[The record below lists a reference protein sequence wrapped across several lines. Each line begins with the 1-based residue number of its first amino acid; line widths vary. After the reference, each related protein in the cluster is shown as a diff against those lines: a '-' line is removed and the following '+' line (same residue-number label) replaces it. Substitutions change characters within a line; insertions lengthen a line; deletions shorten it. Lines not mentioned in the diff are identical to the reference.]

1 MWGYFVL
8 AICAVLYQNILDD
21 DAPFRA
27 FLSGMSGFPAH
38 RHADLELAFCLAGE
52 FSVLL
57 DRVPFTVGEGE
68 LLLVS
73 PAVLHEIPASH
84 SPDRRVLTVML
95 GPSLLREDFAP
106 FRAAAFPRPVLRPE
120 MLPGGE
126 RLAAALADAAAL
138 AGATAPG
145 ERLSLLSALFA
156 IAAHLLAALDGG
168 DTPPARGGITGIEP
182 ALELV
187 WHGYRAP
194 LTVEEAAAAT
204 GYGKS
209 NFCKLFRTVTG
220 ETFHRALNRRRI
232 RAACDLL
239 VSTDLPIA
247 AIGAEVGLP
256 EPKTFSRVFREIE
269 GMTPGAYRLSRA

>member
-1 MWGYFVL
+1 M
-8 AICAVLYQNILDD
+8 LYQNILDD

-27 FLSGMSGFPAH
+27 FLSGMGGFTAH
-38 RHADLELAFCLAGE
+38 RHADLELAFCLRGE
-52 FSVLL
+52 FPVLL
-57 DRVPFTVGEGE
+57 DRAPFTVREGE

-84 SPDRRVLTVML
+84 DPERRVLTVML
-95 GPSLLREDFAP
+95 GPSLLRENFAP

-120 MLPGGE
+120 ALPDGE
-126 RLAAALADAAAL
+126 ALASALHRIAALT
-138 AGATAPG
+138 GGTSPG
-145 ERLSLLSALFA
+145 ERLFLLSSLFA
-156 IAAHLLAALDGG
+156 IAAHLLSALEGG
-168 DTPPARGGITGIEP
+168 GAPPVRGGITGIEP
-182 ALELV
+182 ALELI
-187 WHGYRAP
+187 WHAYRTP

-209 NFCKLFRTVTG
+209 NFCKVFRTVTG

-239 VSTDLPIA
+239 SDTDLPIA